1 MRFDKFTIKSQE
13 LIQNSQN
20 LATQRN
26 NPQIEPEHLLGSMLV
41 EPEGIVNSMLK
52 KPGFSAGDV
61 AQEIAL
67 AIDRLP
73 KVSQTGEVYIS
84 ARTKNVLDASFSEAA
99 KMKDQYVSIEHILL
113 ALTDE
118 KEGDAVNIQIEWLGA
133 RLAEKNIELV
143 LDGGAREIIAQKGY
157 DPVYGER
164 PLKRVIQKYIEN
176 QLSMEIPKGTI
187 AEVSRVNAKVEGDRI
202 VFKSL

>member
-1 MRFDKFTIKSQE
+1 MRGIFMRFDKFTIKSQE

-73 KVSQTGEVYIS
+73 KVSQPGEVYIS
-84 ARTKNVLDASFSEAA
+84 ARTKNFLDAAFSEAA

-113 ALTDE
+113 ALTMR
-118 KEGDAVNIQIEWLGA
+118 KKATL
-133 RLAEKNIELV
+133 
-143 LDGGAREIIAQKGY
+143 
-157 DPVYGER
+157 
-164 PLKRVIQKYIEN
+164 
-176 QLSMEIPKGTI
+176 
-187 AEVSRVNAKVEGDRI
+187 
-202 VFKSL
+202 